1 MYKFQYSRE
10 EKSSFRYWQKHAVE
24 TISYPPQF
32 VQWQH
37 QLPPL
42 TTRVQGFSSKA
53 PSESKLVSYW
63 RLGFFFSLC
72 KQVRSKRIQLAIRQ
86 VVAVVAR
93 IMLNNN
99 EWVSWKPKWNCL
111 CPASQE
117 FWFMAEEMYVGSS
130 VIRRRRPGKTR
141 RRNKD

>member
-42 TTRVQGFSSKA
+42 TTTESRGSRWKHHLRVNWYLIGG
-53 PSESKLVSYW
+53 LV
-63 RLGFFFSLC
+63 FFSLC

-117 FWFMAEEMYVGSS
+117 FWFMAEETYVGSS
-130 VIRRRRPGKTR
+130 VIGRRRPGKTR
-141 RRNKD
+141 CRNKD